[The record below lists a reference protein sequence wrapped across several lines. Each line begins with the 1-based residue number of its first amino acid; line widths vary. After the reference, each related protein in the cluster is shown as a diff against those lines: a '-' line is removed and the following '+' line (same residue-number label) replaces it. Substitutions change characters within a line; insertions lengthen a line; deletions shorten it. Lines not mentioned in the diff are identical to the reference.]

1 MATRELNTRYY
12 ENPMPEIGD
21 LVMVK
26 VHSMTDTSAYVHLLE
41 FNNIEGMVP
50 FTELSRRRIRSV
62 NQICKIGKMMVVVV
76 IRVDRGK
83 GYIDLSKKQ
92 VTPEERKKCEAKYM
106 KSKKVTQIMQRV
118 AQECEAP
125 IESVMTKVAWTL
137 YKSRQWPH
145 AFDALKQAVAEP
157 EAVLGPLDLDP
168 KVYERVCVGVQH
180 KLRADLLKIQADVDV
195 TCFAIEGVDAIR
207 EVLLH
212 GQESGQDAD
221 GSNVQVFVQAPPL
234 YILSTQSEDKEEGI
248 QRLWDVIDAMK
259 EMMKKKGG
267 DVETSVPPRV
277 MGVDGA
283 EEKQNEGEEDTDDED
298 E

>member
-1 MATRELNTRYY
+1 
-12 ENPMPEIGD
+12 MPKIGD

-62 NQICKIGKMMVVVV
+62 NQIAKVGKLMVVVV

-92 VTPEERKKCEAKYM
+92 VTPEERKKCEAKFM

-118 AQECEAP
+118 AQETEVP
-125 IESVMTKVAWTL
+125 IETIMTQIAWTL

-145 AFDALKQAVAEP
+145 AFDALKQAVGEP
-157 EAVLGPLDLDP
+157 EAILGPLNLDP
-168 KVYERVCVGVQH
+168 KVYERVCVTVQH
-180 KLRADLLKIQADVDV
+180 KLRAELLKIQADVDV
-195 TCFAIEGVDAIR
+195 TCFTIEGVDAIR

-212 GQESGQDAD
+212 GQETGSGGAD
-221 GSNVQVFVQAPPL
+221 GASVQVFVQAPPL

-248 QRLWDVIDAMK
+248 KRLWDVIDAMK
-259 EMMKKKGG
+259 TMMAKKGG
-267 DVETSVPPRV
+267 DVATSVPPRL

-283 EEKQNEGEEDTDDED
+283 DEKPNEDEETDDE
-298 E
+298 